1 MHSKLKLFE
10 FFFMNQKIDKEKPVL
25 VAGDP
30 ERASMKKCDDKNGIS
45 YHINQIKYAVNS
57 FLF

>member
-1 MHSKLKLFE
+1 
-10 FFFMNQKIDKEKPVL
+10 MNQKIDKEKPVL

-57 FLF
+57 FLFFVCKSYDLISSL